1 MHNIKKLFIFIP
13 SIEDGGV
20 EKNLYIVTNFL
31 TNYIDNINIIT
42 FNTDKKKKFNNKV
55 NFICTNFSNKK
66 SYGRYFKY
74 FFCLILLYLKVSHHE
89 K

>member
-31 TNYIDNINIIT
+31 TNYIDNINIVT
-42 FNTDKKKKFNNKV
+42 FNRDKKKK
-55 NFICTNFSNKK
+55 I
-66 SYGRYFKY
+66 
-74 FFCLILLYLKVSHHE
+74 
-89 K
+89 